1 MNVLPK
7 IGRSNL
13 FVASITMIRKKVL
26 MIIRIVPYHYFF
38 IFDLPYNSM
47 ILMIGFTHLG
57 EI

>member
-13 FVASITMIRKKVL
+13 FVASITMIPKSVNDN
-26 MIIRIVPYHYFF
+26 PYCSISFFF

-47 ILMIGFTHLG
+47 ILMICFAQLG